1 MTDHDPDKAKGFI
14 FSMYPSE
21 HSEILR
27 IMQDRKFR
35 TPFDV
40 VRWAL
45 RKCGEFKEAR
55 VRK

>member
-1 MTDHDPDKAKGFI
+1 MTDPDKAKGFI

-40 VRWAL
+40 VRWSL
-45 RKCGEFKEAR
+45 RKLGAFKEAR